1 MTLHTPSPQT
11 GAPRSGAQRR
21 WTVQLAATVLGL
33 QAAFFVGVLLWA
45 MLRGSWMTEWTL
57 AVLKLSISVAAL
69 AAAHYLLIFGP
80 LALLVLAA
88 IVVIFVRPRA
98 GWVFA
103 MAVQCIVLFLGL
115 EIYFIER
122 GDDIVELPILYL
134 MLLGSILIV
143 VFLNSPEGR
152 LLLVRSSAPPLA
164 PPVPPL
170 APALSPS
177 VTHAAHT
184 GHAGHEEGP

>member
-1 MTLHTPSPQT
+1 M
-11 GAPRSGAQRR
+11 
-21 WTVQLAATVLGL
+21 LAL
-33 QAAFFVGVLLWA
+33 QAAFFVGVLIWA
-45 MLRGSWMTEWTL
+45 MLRGSWVTQWTL

-88 IVVIFVRPRA
+88 IVIIFVRPRA

-122 GDDIVELPILYL
+122 GDDIIELPILYL
-134 MLLGSILIV
+134 MLLGSILLV

-152 LLLVRSSAPPLA
+152 LLLVRSPAEPGTLGTPAPPLA
-164 PPVPPL
+164 PSLTPPTAPVAHG
-170 APALSPS
+170 AP
-177 VTHAAHT
+177 VTHGARGDH
-184 GHAGHEEGP
+184 GEGA

>member
-1 MTLHTPSPQT
+1 MNLHSAPTPLSPEM
-11 GAPRSGAQRR
+11 GAPRSGGQRR
-21 WTVQLAATVLGL
+21 WTVQLAAVVLGL
-33 QAAFFVGVLLWA
+33 QAAFFLGVLGWA
-45 MLRGSWMTEWTL
+45 MLRGSWITEWKLT
-57 AVLKLSISVAAL
+57 VLQVSLSVAAL

-88 IVVIFVRPRA
+88 IIVVFVRPRA

-134 MLLGSILIV
+134 MLLGAVLIV

-152 LLLVRSSAPPLA
+152 LLLTRSPA
-164 PPVPPL
+164 PPV
-170 APALSPS
+170 APAMMPPMPPSPPAE
-177 VTHAAHT
+177 H
-184 GHAGHEEGP
+184 GERP

>member
-1 MTLHTPSPQT
+1 MDSHTPSPLPPLPPGEANQRHNLQQRR
-11 GAPRSGAQRR
+11 GDQRR

-33 QAAFFVGVLLWA
+33 QATFFLGVLAWA
-45 MLRGSWMTEWTL
+45 MLRGSWVTQWTL
-57 AVLKLSISVAAL
+57 DVLRVSVTVAAL

-88 IVVIFVRPRA
+88 ILMIFLRPRA

-103 MAVQCIVLFLGL
+103 MAVQCIILFLGL

-122 GDDIVELPILYL
+122 GDDVVELPILYL

-152 LLLVRSSAPPLA
+152 LLLARSAPLA
-164 PPVPPL
+164 
-170 APALSPS
+170 APIAPTRGEQL
-177 VTHAAHT
+177 
-184 GHAGHEEGP
+184 

>member
-1 MTLHTPSPQT
+1 MTLHIPSQPA

-33 QAAFFVGVLLWA
+33 QAAFFIGVLLWA
-45 MLRGSWMTEWTL
+45 MLRESWVTQWTL
-57 AVLKLSISVAAL
+57 AVIKLSISVAAL

-88 IVVIFVRPRA
+88 IVVVFVRPRA

-152 LLLVRSSAPPLA
+152 LLLLRSPAAPAIPPGPPLG
-164 PPVPPL
+164 PS
-170 APALSPS
+170 LSPAA
-177 VTHAAHT
+177 THGAHT
-184 GHAGHEEGP
+184 AHEEGP